1 MSRKVLN
8 GLDLANQRIINL
20 ADPSSN
26 GDAATKQYVDN
37 VARGLDWKQSVRA
50 ATTTNG
56 TLATAYANGSVID
69 GVTLATGDRI
79 LLKDQTTG
87 ADNGVY
93 TVNGS
98 GAPTRA
104 ADADSSAE
112 VTSGLAVTVT
122 EGTVNGDKTYILTTN
137 DPIVLGTTAL
147 SFSPLG
153 GGGTVYTAGSGLT
166 ESPAGTFNVNTGTG
180 LEISTGT
187 VRIAGAAAGA
197 GLTGGAGSAL
207 AVGAGNGI
215 TVNADDVALAS
226 STAGAGLTY
235 TTGVLAVGAGTGISV
250 AADAVAVDT
259 AVVARHVAANVGD
272 GSATQIDVT
281 HNLGTYDVS
290 VEVFVNSGS
299 RETVDPDVSRPDT
312 NTVRLNFA
320 TAPTSGQYRVV
331 VQG

>member
-1 MSRKVLN
+1 MARKFLN
-8 GLDLANQRIINL
+8 GIDLSNQRATNA
-20 ADPSSN
+20 ADPSSAT
-26 GDAATKQYVDN
+26 DLATKQYVDQ
-37 VARGLDWKQSVRA
+37 VARGLNWKQAVRV

-56 TLATAYANGSVID
+56 TLASSFENGDVVD

-79 LLKDQTTG
+79 LLKDQSTG
-87 ADNGVY
+87 AENGIYVVAA
-93 TVNGS
+93 T

-104 ADADSSAE
+104 THMAAGIDGKG
-112 VTSGLAVTVT
+112 VAVTVT
-122 EGTVNGDKTYILTTN
+122 SGTVNADRVYIQTADTATVGTDALTW
-137 DPIVLGTTAL
+137 
-147 SFSPLG
+147 SQLG
-153 GGGTVYTAGSGLT
+153 GGGTTYSAGDGLT
-166 ESPAGTFNVNTGTG
+166 ESPAGTFNVATGSG
-180 LEISTGT
+180 LEISSDT
-187 VRIAGAAAGA
+187 VRIAAAAAGA

-259 AVVARHVAANVGD
+259 GVVSRHVAANVGD
-272 GSATQIDVT
+272 GSSTQIDVA
-281 HNLGTYDVS
+281 HNLGTYDVT
-290 VEVFVNSGS
+290 VEVFLNSGT
-299 RETVDPDVSRPDT
+299 RESVDPDVSRTDT

>member
-1 MSRKVLN
+1 MARAVLN
-8 GLDLANQRIINL
+8 GLDLSNQRITNL
-20 ADPSSN
+20 ADPSSAT
-26 GDAATKQYVDN
+26 DAATRQYVDA
-37 VARGLDWKQSVRA
+37 VARGLSWKQSVRA
-50 ATTTNG
+50 ATTTAG
-56 TLATAYANGSVID
+56 TLATSFEDGDVVD

-79 LLKDQTTG
+79 LIKDQASG
-87 ADNGVY
+87 AENGIYV
-93 TVNGS
+93 VAAS

-104 ADADSSAE
+104 ADMPAASDGKG
-112 VTSGLAVTVT
+112 VAVTVT
-122 EGTVNGDKTYILTTN
+122 SGTVNADRVYIQTADTATVGTDALTW
-137 DPIVLGTTAL
+137 
-147 SFSPLG
+147 SQLG
-153 GGGTVYTAGSGLT
+153 GGGTSYTAGDGLS
-166 ESPAGTFNVNTGTG
+166 ESPAGTFNVATGAG
-180 LEISTGT
+180 LEISSDT
-187 VRIAGAAAGA
+187 VRIAAAAAGA
-197 GLTGGAGSAL
+197 GLTGGGGSAL

-259 AVVARHVAANVGD
+259 GVVSRHVAANVGD
-272 GSATQIDVT
+272 GSATQIDVA

-299 RETVDPDVSRPDT
+299 RETVICDVSRPDT

-320 TAPTSGQYRVV
+320 SAPSSSQYRVV